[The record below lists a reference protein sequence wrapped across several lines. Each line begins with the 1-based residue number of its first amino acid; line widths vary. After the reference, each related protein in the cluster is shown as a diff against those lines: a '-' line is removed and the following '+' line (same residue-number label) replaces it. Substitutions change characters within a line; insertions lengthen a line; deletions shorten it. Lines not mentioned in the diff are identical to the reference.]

1 MDNVGQRRCYSAEDI
16 FTLSDFVDYFSMPSS
31 PNKYASH
38 ADSEEY
44 EFKKELSAYK
54 NNPRFHH
61 QCLECVRNTLYRRF
75 HYYTRI
81 EQTKYV
87 HMKRPDCEYSD
98 SAYVSLWSYDSR
110 QADLVD
116 RDFHGDTKRLFREA
130 ASFQLFYGLLSLYY
144 SQNFHCKPV
153 TAHRVVMDE
162 LIGMLDPLG
171 HVDFVCKTYANL
183 DRQDSCIS
191 LTRSPNGDFAVW
203 FSERLVLLRP
213 NVENV
218 NLPIMRLHN
227 PRNSTPIR
235 DAPDMAEV
243 IGSFRIPRRISV
255 VVPHPICPGYALS
268 LFQMSFLTRPSLSFV
283 VESHCDPLFVGMF
296 AFAQLVGWNDSESV
310 VFPTYYCSLQ
320 TVQFAGLL
328 YPGPTTPVLA
338 FTVDRESKIYLL
350 APWRPVT
357 SHDCSNEPE
366 IWSAKDNCPDS
377 EYAVLCLLIDESST
391 ETADLHSIPTVLWWA
406 PLCENFSG
414 HVTRVDMMPRPD
426 QTNVYWRQPDEP
438 KRIIRIHLDTSN
450 QRPSSKVVTSYYK
463 ILNPLGADELIS
475 FRCIERDIADD
486 LILAERS
493 PDGGILIIMFR
504 VPLRMCQSRDRSY
517 PLYAF
522 RIPTAQMAYSPETVT
537 TSSYGDFIYAA
548 DAEGYGA
555 MFRFDLREIQ
565 LLDIESVAVD
575 FVPSEQHPRT
585 DFEAAA
591 YWEIVSALLAN
602 LAAFH
607 QRQNIQTEFG
617 KTTLPPLTEQV
628 SPLPITR
635 IAVQTAS
642 LRHHWQVL
650 SRKVDQV
657 DTPMELRQLYR
668 KISDTIGSWLDV
680 EQLGSR
686 SPSSGTCGKL
696 PFVKNVRT
704 SVWNRRPENFPF
716 NCSKLK
722 LGRVQTEADYVK
734 IFKGIP
740 RISTIYAEHF
750 GGFGA
755 SVHDFREPNGLA
767 ILPEGVIAVADGN
780 AEMIKF
786 FSQTGRFLHCWKIT
800 TSGSSTAYPNCIAVR
815 PREANAPNLNVYTS
829 TPLAQAYTQSKGS
842 EYPGTS
848 LFQDSFNYPQ
858 TESSGVE
865 NNETGLVVV
874 LRKPSPSIQVYG
886 LDGRKL
892 REFAHDLLSPKCVT
906 IDRDGRIIVVESHI
920 MRVGLYTWTGVM
932 QSRFQVDLDFPTAVA
947 VDSNYRIYITD
958 NLNHCVMLYNYL
970 GENLGSIGICG
981 LTNYPMGVAI
991 LPCGISSDVTP
1002 SQELVVIVDN
1012 HNRLNIT
1019 VFRTSGEL
1027 VYAMSGAVKHAQSY
1041 AIAVE
1046 NRQRETSAKAKPTIK
1061 GSRLSVLLASKDCCV
1076 YRYVLPDVILK

>member
-1 MDNVGQRRCYSAEDI
+1 
-16 FTLSDFVDYFSMPSS
+16 
-31 PNKYASH
+31 
-38 ADSEEY
+38 
-44 EFKKELSAYK
+44 
-54 NNPRFHH
+54 
-61 QCLECVRNTLYRRF
+61 
-75 HYYTRI
+75 
-81 EQTKYV
+81 
-87 HMKRPDCEYSD
+87 MKRPDCEYSD
-98 SAYVSLWSYDSR
+98 SGYVSLWSHEIR
-110 QADLVD
+110 QADVVD
-116 RDFHGDTKRLFREA
+116 RGFHGDAKRLSREA

-144 SQNFHCKPV
+144 SQNFHCEPV

-171 HVDFVCKTYANL
+171 HVEFVCKTYVNL

-191 LTRSPNGDFAVW
+191 LTRWPNGDFAVW
-203 FSERLVLLRP
+203 FSERLVLVSHPNVLPAVSIFNPTTNDCFDLGHSSLRFKLRP
-213 NVENV
+213 NAENV
-218 NLPIMRLHN
+218 NLPIMCLHN
-227 PRNSTPIR
+227 PRSSKPIR
-235 DAPDMAEV
+235 GTPDMAEV

-268 LFQMSFLTRPSLSFV
+268 LFQMSFSTCPSLSFMF
-283 VESHCDPLFVGMF
+283 ESHRDPLFVGVF
-296 AFAQLVGWNDSESV
+296 TFAQLLGWNDSESV
-310 VFPTYYCSLQ
+310 AFPTYYCSLQ
-320 TVQFAGLL
+320 TVRFASLL
-328 YPGPTTPVLA
+328 YPGPKTPVLA
-338 FTVDRESKIYLL
+338 FTVDRESRIYLL
-350 APWRPVT
+350 APWRPVM
-357 SHDCSNEPE
+357 SYGDFNEPE
-366 IWSAKDNCPDS
+366 FRSAKDNCPDS
-377 EYAVLCLLIDESST
+377 EYAVLCLQIDESST
-391 ETADLHSIPTVLWWA
+391 EMVDLHSIPTVLWWA
-406 PLCENFSG
+406 PLCENFSRYD
-414 HVTRVDMMPRPD
+414 TRVDLMPRPD
-426 QTNVYWRQPDEP
+426 QTNVYWCQPDEP
-438 KRIIRIHLDTSN
+438 THIIRVHLDTPHQLS
-450 QRPSSKVVTSYYK
+450 SSKVIASYYE
-463 ILNPLGADELIS
+463 IPNPLGADELIS
-475 FRCIERDIADD
+475 FRCVERDTTDD

-504 VPLRMCQSRDRSY
+504 IPLRMCQRRDRSY

-522 RIPTAQMAYSPETVT
+522 KIPTAQVARSPQTVAS
-537 TSSYGDFIYAA
+537 SSYGDFIYAT

-555 MFRFDLREIQ
+555 VFR
-565 LLDIESVAVD
+565 LDSQEFQPLDNETVAVD
-575 FVPSEQHPRT
+575 FVPDGKHPQT
-585 DFEAAA
+585 DFEAAT
-591 YWEIVSALLAN
+591 YWEIVSVLLAN

-607 QRQNIQTEFG
+607 QRQSIQTECEQTEF
-617 KTTLPPLTEQV
+617 PPLMEQV
-628 SPLPITR
+628 PPLPITR

-642 LRHHWQVL
+642 LQHHWQVL
-650 SRKVDQV
+650 SQKMDQV
-657 DTPMELRQLYR
+657 DIPMELRQLYR

-680 EQLGSR
+680 EQLGSK
-686 SPSSGTCGKL
+686 SPSAGKKL
-696 PFVKNVRT
+696 PCVKNAHP
-704 SVWNRRPENFPF
+704 SVWNCRPENIPI
-716 NCSKLK
+716 NCAKLK
-722 LGRVQTEADYVK
+722 LDRDQTEAKYAK

-815 PREANAPNLNVYTS
+815 PREVTSPKSNVYTS
-829 TPLAQAYTQSKGS
+829 TPLAQAYTHSKRA
-842 EYPGTS
+842 EYPATS
-848 LFQDSFNYPQ
+848 LFQDSFDYPA
-858 TESSGVE
+858 TESSVVE
-865 NNETGLVVV
+865 TNETGLVVV

-920 MRVGLYTWTGVM
+920 MRVGLYTWTGMM

-991 LPCGISSDVTP
+991 LACGTSSDVTP
-1002 SQELVVIVDN
+1002 NQELVVIVDN

-1019 VFRTSGEL
+1019 VFRPNGEL

-1046 NRQRETSAKAKPTIK
+1046 YRQREISAKAKSTIK
-1061 GSRLSVLLASKDCCV
+1061 GSKLSVLLASKDCCV
-1076 YRYVLPDVILK
+1076 YRYVLPDVILR